1 MTSAR
6 KVEANRTNAT
16 KSTGPRTARGKSRAS
31 HNALRHGLRAVRSRN
46 TTPSAKTLAKAICG
60 NNDKSRNADLYEA
73 ALRIA
78 ECDILIRRIRAARIA
93 AIEHQTTT
101 PSRPKPPTPT
111 TGFPTAEEYAHGIL
125 ELARGRP
132 AAITKLLKRGADAV
146 RADAVRA
153 ERLQPHNANKLEP
166 KAVPGAS
173 EHQPAVDDVA
183 LELQALLDRASPR
196 RSDQVRAIL
205 GALSHLRKFDRY
217 EQRALS
223 HRERAINDF
232 LALQSLI
239 KSQPSH

>member
-146 RADAVRA
+146 RTG
-153 ERLQPHNANKLEP
+153 RLQPHNANKPEP
-166 KAVPGAS
+166 EAESGAS